1 MYEPDCCVMSSSF
14 PTHPPNK
21 EERRPKDG
29 VVKENQA
36 EGTANGGVQQLTRS
50 QAAGGF
56 RGSAGDGR
64 GRSRRFSNSRSGGR
78 GGAATAQATRAAGVV
93 ATGGHTTPHAERGR
107 GNTSRRQVTQRSRH
121 ARAAGS
127 ASRKTRLRSRQ
138 HRAARG
144 VKRQQQVKPKQPAAS
159 AATGSARR
167 GAGRGERRRRRRL
180 ARLARGYHGL
190 GVRERPLRRSG
201 ETPHASAPGVL
212 NLWAEYRA
220 RAPVG

>member
-1 MYEPDCCVMSSSF
+1 MCDVF
-14 PTHPPNK
+14 FVPTHPPNK

-36 EGTANGGVQQLTRS
+36 EDTANGGVQQLTRT

-78 GGAATAQATRAAGVV
+78 GGRGDGAGDAGGGGGGDGRPHHTARGERERQHQQAASNPAQQARESSGQCESQDATAQPAAPRRAWGEAAAAGE
-93 ATGGHTTPHAERGR
+93 AQTTSNFGD
-107 GNTSRRQVTQRSRH
+107 N
-121 ARAAGS
+121 
-127 ASRKTRLRSRQ
+127 
-138 HRAARG
+138 
-144 VKRQQQVKPKQPAAS
+144 
-159 AATGSARR
+159 
-167 GAGRGERRRRRRL
+167 GERAKGGWEGR
-180 ARLARGYHGL
+180 AETQAETGTTARGYHGL

-201 ETPHASAPGVL
+201 ETPHASAPVVL

-220 RAPVG
+220 RES